1 MKKFII
7 VCILLGFILSVIFI
21 FLFYKP
27 DVSSTNKSNL
37 FEEMTFINESIPI
50 QNKNLLCR
58 MNIRNYLEN
67 LDLDLIECVSHINLN
82 ERVKHG
88 FKKPTILFIID
99 HEFKSSD
106 KSAKNYFNFL
116 DNENLIL
123 CISEDWL
130 DKAHPKLQLWPIGLE
145 SKMILKNYLVKI
157 LLEKMSTPIQGK
169 GIMSN
174 AHFKTYKHPASS
186 YRDDRNDMVRALKNE
201 NIVDFWNQRQSQA
214 DTLQLTQNYAYNLCP
229 EGNGLDTHRFYETFA
244 LGVHPVI
251 RRGPLT
257 KLHMHFETTK
267 VVEQWKDVTRLQ
279 KERPLLNIKMEKLTI
294 GYWLYKCLRS
304 RCKIVT
310 FFTGN
315 LCEEWRNLVFTL
327 RNVNLFDLLV
337 VFPLDDVAL
346 QCCKNEGA
354 EFRTDL
360 VLNNLPG
367 EASFGE
373 GNWGNIMKVKLE
385 AIKII
390 LQENYFVLYVDT
402 DIVFFQDPFVHI
414 FNLHPKDI
422 YFQSDGRGFNVSKNP
437 NLCAGFMFLIPN
449 EKCIKLMDQSLNII
463 EQSNHRLYD
472 QDVIN
477 RIVKKNKIKNLDY
490 GILSPS
496 LFPNGARFFGQ
507 KKKCAENPFIVHNN
521 YIVGLEAKVKRFK
534 KHGLWYV
541 SDSDPDILS

>member
-27 DVSSTNKSNL
+27 DVSSTNNL

-157 LLEKMSTPIQGK
+157 LLEKMSTPIEGQGT
-169 GIMSN
+169 MSN

-214 DTLQLTQNYAYNLCP
+214 DTLQLTQNYAYK
-229 EGNGLDTHRFYETFA
+229 
-244 LGVHPVI
+244 
-251 RRGPLT
+251 T
-257 KLHMHFETTK
+257 KKNIQRLMSTYCVLYSYFETDK
-267 VVEQWKDVTRLQ
+267 SMKNLNFFLQ
-279 KERPLLNIKMEKLTI
+279 NGIVKNDYVFYVFIINNDNYQIRIPHQENIKVITRENI
-294 GYWLYKCLRS
+294 GH
-304 RCKIVT
+304 
-310 FFTGN
+310 
-315 LCEEWRNLVFTL
+315 
-327 RNVNLFDLLV
+327 D
-337 VFPLDDVAL
+337 
-346 QCCKNEGA
+346 
-354 EFRTDL
+354 
-360 VLNNLPG
+360 
-367 EASFGE
+367 FGS
-373 GNWGNIMKVKLE
+373 W
-385 AIKII
+385 
-390 LQENYFVLYVDT
+390 
-402 DIVFFQDPFVHI
+402 
-414 FNLHPKDI
+414 
-422 YFQSDGRGFNVSKNP
+422 
-437 NLCAGFMFLIPN
+437 
-449 EKCIKLMDQSLNII
+449 
-463 EQSNHRLYD
+463 
-472 QDVIN
+472 
-477 RIVKKNKIKNLDY
+477 
-490 GILSPS
+490 
-496 LFPNGARFFGQ
+496 
-507 KKKCAENPFIVHNN
+507 
-521 YIVGLEAKVKRFK
+521 
-534 KHGLWYV
+534 KHGLESLKETFDYYVFMNDTVCGPFLPRYIPKTIPWYQMFCHLL
-541 SDSDPDILS
+541 SDVVKLSGLTINYFPWGRSGNNLEHVQSMMFCTDKIGLDILKKEIFHYSFKQYEDIYNTNRKNFIIQFEIGLSKCIIKNG